1 MFREEGGVAMGYGGG
16 WFVSRLIRAV
26 QRMEW
31 TDDLVDLNWSWSVED
46 NASMNPVKKATIK
59 AMSMDRFR
67 REVKAE
73 VGEVVIL
80 IARATGMQLLINEE

>member
-1 MFREEGGVAMGYGGG
+1 
-16 WFVSRLIRAV
+16 
-26 QRMEW
+26 
-31 TDDLVDLNWSWSVED
+31 
-46 NASMNPVKKATIK
+46 MNPVRKATIN

-80 IARATGMQLLINEE
+80 IARATGMLFR

>member
-1 MFREEGGVAMGYGGG
+1 MG
-16 WFVSRLIRAV
+16 
-26 QRMEW
+26 W
-31 TDDLVDLNWSWSVED
+31 THDLVDPSRSWSVDD
-46 NASMNPVKKATIK
+46 NASMNPVRKATIN

-80 IARATGMQLLINEE
+80 IARATGMLFR